1 MTVNTSQQQNIVLGI
16 MGGGQLG
23 RMFTQAAQAM
33 GYQVCVFDPH
43 PTKQSPAASI
53 ANFHI
58 CAEYHDEQ
66 ALFDMANRCA
76 AISIEFENIPAHSL
90 DFLMQHNVFV
100 APNASVVSIAQN
112 RVQEKLF
119 FTNLG
124 LEVAPFYII
133 NSVDDIYKIL
143 QNDAEKLNHDFLPGI
158 LKTNA
163 LGYDGKGQSSIY
175 NIEHLHAEWLDMKK
189 VQCVLEKCIDIHH
202 EISVILARDRHGN
215 IVRYPIGQNIH
226 KNGILRRSIV
236 PSPATPANIAEK
248 AYQQAQLIIENL
260 NYIGVLCVEFFVST
274 DDTLYV
280 NEIAPRPHNS
290 GHYTQ
295 NACITS
301 QFEQQVRILADLP
314 LGDTTQHT
322 PVIML
327 NILGDSWYKD
337 YADQVIEPKWS
348 QILTFQG
355 TQLHLY
361 GKLEAHKARKM
372 GHINCLAYTLKQAQQ
387 IADSISELL

>member
-1 MTVNTSQQQNIVLGI
+1 MTILHTSHQNNNMLGI

-33 GYQVCVFDPH
+33 GYQVCVFEPLPSH
-43 PTKQSPAASI
+43 QSPAASI

-58 CAEYHDEQ
+58 CANFHDEQ
-66 ALFDMANRCA
+66 ALFDMANRCK
-76 AISIEFENIPAHSL
+76 AISTEFENIPAQSL
-90 DFLMQHNVFV
+90 DFLTQHNVFV
-100 APNASVVSIAQN
+100 APNASAIAIAQN

-124 LEVAPFYII
+124 LEVVPFYII

-143 QNDAEKLNHDFLPGI
+143 QDAEQFNNNFLPAI
-158 LKTNA
+158 LKTNE

-175 NIEHLHAEWLDMKK
+175 DAEHLHAAWLDMNK
-189 VQCVLEKCIDIHH
+189 VQCVLEKRIHIHH
-202 EISVILARDRHGN
+202 EISVIMARDRHGN
-215 IVRYPIGQNIH
+215 IARYPIGQNMH

-236 PSPATPANIAEK
+236 PSPLTPANIMEK
-248 AYQQAQLIIENL
+248 AYQQAQLIIESL
-260 NYIGVLCVEFFVST
+260 NYIGVLCVEFFIAE

-295 NACITS
+295 NACVTS

-314 LGDTTQHT
+314 LGDVTQHT

-327 NILGDSWYKD
+327 NILGDSWYKN
-337 YADQVIEPKWS
+337 YTEEPIEPNWA
-348 QILTFQG
+348 QILGFQG

-361 GKLEAHKARKM
+361 GKLEARKARKM

-387 IADSISELL
+387 TADSIAELL